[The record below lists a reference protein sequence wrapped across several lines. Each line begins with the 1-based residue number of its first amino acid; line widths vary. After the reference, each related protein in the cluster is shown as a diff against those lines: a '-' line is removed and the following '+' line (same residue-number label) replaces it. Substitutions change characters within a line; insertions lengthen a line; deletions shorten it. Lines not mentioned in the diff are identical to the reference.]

1 MDVLVDRCAG
11 IDIGKADVK
20 VCVRTPGAR
29 RGTRHS
35 EVRTFMTTTNGLL
48 LARDWLVEQR
58 VSRVG
63 MESTG
68 VYWKPVF
75 FLLEDAVE
83 CWLLNAGHL
92 KKVPGRKSDVSDAQW
107 IAQLVECGLVQPS
120 LVPPQPIRRLRDL
133 TRYRATLVHER
144 TREVQRLHAVL
155 EDACIKLD
163 CVASDIM
170 GVSGRSMIEAL
181 IAGNRDPVKLA
192 ELARTKLRVK
202 IPALQEALTG
212 RFSDHHGFLC
222 RLMLDRIDQIDAT
235 LAELHSQIEDH
246 IAPFRHLRDRLITIP
261 GVNRVVAEVIIAET
275 GGDMARFASP
285 PSAVLVGRDVPREQ
299 RVRRQTLLHQD
310 PQRRHLAPRRTRPS
324 RRQRSPH
331 QEHLPRS
338 PLPTTRRPP
347 RQETSSG
354 RGRTLHPRS
363 RLVCHDPRRRLRRP
377 RPRALQPHRR
387 HQPESPIPSQTTTRP
402 RLRRLPR
409 TPRGLITPA
418 HYFRLN
424 REESVSR

>member
-1 MDVLVDRCAG
+1 MRVDVLVDRCAG

-35 EVRTFMTTTNGLL
+35 EVRTFMTTTRGLL
-48 LARDWLVEQR
+48 QARDWLVEQR

-107 IAQLVECGLVQPS
+107 IAQLIECGLVRPS
-120 LVPPQPIRRLRDL
+120 LVPAEPVRRLRDL

-155 EDACIKLD
+155 EDAGIKLD
-163 CVASDIM
+163 CVASDIL

-181 IAGNRDPVKLA
+181 VGGQRDPGVLA

-212 RFSDHHGFLC
+212 RFSDHHGFMC

-235 LAELHSQIEDH
+235 LAELHAQIEDQ
-246 IAPFRHLRDRLITIP
+246 IAPFRRLRDRLTTIP
-261 GVNRVVAEVIIAET
+261 GVNHIVADTIIAET
-275 GGDMARFASP
+275 GGDMTRFASP
-285 PSAVLVGRDVPREQ
+285 AALSSWAGMCPGNNESAGKHFSTKTRNGDVWLRGALGQAAASAARTKDTYLAARYRRLTARRGKKRALVAVGHSILEAAWYVMTHDVDYADLGPDHFNRIG
-299 RVRRQTLLHQD
+299 D
-310 PQRRHLAPRRTRPS
+310 
-324 RRQRSPH
+324 
-331 QEHLPRS
+331 
-338 PLPTTRRPP
+338 TTRKAQYLATQLRNLGYGVYLEPP
-347 RQETSSG
+347 
-354 RGRTLHPRS
+354 
-363 RLVCHDPRRRLRRP
+363 
-377 RPRALQPHRR
+377 A
-387 HQPESPIPSQTTTRP
+387 
-402 RLRRLPR
+402 
-409 TPRGLITPA
+409 A
-418 HYFRLN
+418 
-424 REESVSR
+424 